1 MLHRMT
7 KAILGLLT
15 VAALGFAQDAPK
27 KKAVKDQGEFD
38 IFTSVSKET
47 TDLNKKLAL
56 IGTWKEKYPDS
67 DFKNERMLTELDT
80 YTKIAAG
87 TMGKQPTPESLSA
100 GEKAANTIISNLD
113 TYFAPSVK
121 PETVSDADW
130 TKLRSDTEA
139 TAHMTLGWI
148 AMQNKD
154 FPKAEQEFA
163 KVLALNPNNAQAS
176 YFLGTVIALQRKIER
191 QPEALYHF
199 ARAAAVTGPG
209 ALTSEAKKTTEDYL
223 AKAYK
228 SYHGDASGLDQLKQ
242 QASGSAMPPSGFT
255 IESIND
261 IEKKKFANEEEYN
274 KAHPDIALWRSLKNE
289 LTGAEGPAYFEK
301 NLKGAEVPGGAGNV
315 KQFSGKVVS
324 ASGKDVVVAVDNAAG
339 DATLHFETPLRGKVE
354 VGTDVQFDGV
364 PESFTKEPYMIT
376 FAVDKTKVKGLGAA
390 AAGGAARAP
399 ARRPPARRRKR

>member
-1 MLHRMT
+1 MLDRMT

-27 KKAVKDQGEFD
+27 KKAVKDQGEYD

-47 TDLNKKLAL
+47 DLNKKLVL
-56 IGTWKEKYPDS
+56 LGTWKEKYPDS
-67 DFKNERMLTELDT
+67 DYKNERMLTELDT
-80 YTKIAAG
+80 YTKIAGG

-100 GEKAANTIISNLD
+100 GEKAANTIIANLD
-113 TYFAPSVK
+113 TYFVSSAK
-121 PETVSDADW
+121 PDNVSDADW
-130 TKLRSDTEA
+130 TKLRADTEA
-139 TAHMTLGWI
+139 TAHLTLGWI
-148 AMQNKD
+148 AMQNKE
-154 FPKAEQEFA
+154 FPKAEQEFT
-163 KVLALNPNNAQAS
+163 KVLTLNGNNAQAS

-191 QPEALYHF
+191 QPEALYQF

-209 ALTSEAKKTTEDYL
+209 ALPPEAKKTTEEYL

-228 SYHGDASGLDQLKQ
+228 SYHGSPEGLDQLKQ
-242 QASGSAMPPSGFT
+242 QASGSALPPAGFT

-289 LTGAEGPAYFEK
+289 LTGAEGQAYFEK
-301 NLKGAEVPGGAGNV
+301 NLKGADVPGGAGSV

-324 ASGKDVVVAVDNAAG
+324 AAGKDVVVAVDNAAG
-339 DATLHFETPLRGKVE
+339 DATLRFETPLRGKVE

-399 ARRPPARRRKR
+399 ARRPAARKKR

>member
-1 MLHRMT
+1 MLDRMT

-27 KKAVKDQGEFD
+27 KKAVKDQGEYD
-38 IFTSVSKET
+38 IYKSVSDEK
-47 TDLNKKLAL
+47 DANKKLGL
-56 IGTWKEKYPDS
+56 IATWKEKYPDS
-67 DFKNERMLTELDT
+67 DFKNERMLTELNS
-80 YTKIAAG
+80 YSQIAAG

-100 GEKAANTIISNLD
+100 GDKAANTIISNLD
-113 TYFAPSVK
+113 TYFATTTK
-121 PETVSDADW
+121 PDNVSEADW
-130 TKLRSDTEA
+130 TKARSDTE
-139 TAHMTLGWI
+139 TQAHMTLGWI

-154 FPKAEQEFA
+154 HPKAEQEFT
-163 KVLALNPNNAQAS
+163 KVLQTNGNNAQAS

-209 ALTSEAKKTTEDYL
+209 ALTPEAKKTTEEYL

-228 SYHGDASGLDQLKQ
+228 SYHGDTSGLDQLKQ
-242 QASGSAMPPSGFT
+242 QAAGSALPPAGFT

-289 LTGAEGPAYFEK
+289 LSGGEGPAYFEK
-301 NLKGAEVPGGAGNV
+301 NLKGVEVPGGAGSV
-315 KQFSGKVVS
+315 KQFKGKVVS
-324 ASGKDVVVAVDNAAG
+324 SAGKDVVVAVDNAAG
-339 DATLHFETPLRGKVE
+339 DATLRFEAALRGKVD
-354 VGTDVQFDGV
+354 VGTDVEFEGV
-364 PESFTKEPYMIT
+364 PESFTKEPYMLT

-399 ARRPPARRRKR
+399 VRRPAARKKR